1 MGSATHTALNTA
13 QSQAIASAKQEIIE
27 LRSLYAYAT
36 DLIASSDTGHQA
48 KGREI
53 YHRIYTP
60 DAQISAQGIDPVV
73 GPDAW
78 VKVVADALESYDAT
92 QHLVGSPL
100 VHQLQLPDEQG
111 NGGKAEVTAYLQAW
125 HSTPENSLYMFVGTY
140 HDRCVYSP
148 KNGWQIAAMRLQKTA
163 DELRDFTPR

>member
-1 MGSATHTALNTA
+1 MGSATNSALDRA
-13 QSQAIASAKQEIIE
+13 QSQAVASAKQEIIE
-27 LRSLYAYAT
+27 LRSLYAHAT
-36 DLIASSDTGHQA
+36 DLIASSDSGHQA

-53 YHRIYTP
+53 YQRIYTP
-60 DAQISAQGIDPVV
+60 DARISAQGVDPVT

-78 VKVVADALESYDAT
+78 AKFVAAALETFDAT

-111 NGGKAEVTAYLQAW
+111 NGGAAEVTSYLQAW
-125 HSTPENSLYMFVGTY
+125 HSTPDNSLFMFVGTY

-148 KNGWQIAAMRLQKTA
+148 DQGWQIAAMHLQKTA
-163 DELRDFTPR
+163 DEWRRFTPR